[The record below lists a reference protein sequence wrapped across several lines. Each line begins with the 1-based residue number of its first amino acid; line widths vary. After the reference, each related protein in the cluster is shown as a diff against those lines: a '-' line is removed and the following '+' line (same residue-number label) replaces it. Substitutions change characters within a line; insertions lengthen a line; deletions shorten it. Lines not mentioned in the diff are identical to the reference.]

1 MICLHAWLGL
11 LAGIL
16 VVAGGLLIFS
26 ASLGIA
32 YYGLALQIEVA
43 MAIILLLAA
52 GISACLF
59 YVGLKAQ
66 YKRVK
71 TGKEALIGAKG
82 YATTDLKPKGE
93 VRVLGEFWQAI
104 AKDGPIANGSAV
116 EVICLEGMFLVVKP
130 SEEKLNSP
138 ECQ

>member
-1 MICLHAWLGL
+1 MHAWLGL

-26 ASLGIA
+26 ASIGIA
-32 YYGLALQIEVA
+32 TYGLTLQIEGA
-43 MAIILLLAA
+43 LAIILLLAA
-52 GISACLF
+52 GIAAWLF
-59 YVGLKAQ
+59 YVGVKAQ
-66 YKRVK
+66 HKRVK

-82 YATTDLKPKGE
+82 VATTELKPKGE

-104 AKDGPIANGSAV
+104 AKDATIANGHAV
-116 EVICLEGMFLVVKP
+116 EVVCLEGMFLVVKP
-130 SEEKLNSP
+130 TEEKLNSP

>member
-1 MICLHAWLGL
+1 MHAWLAF

-16 VVAGGLLIFS
+16 IVAAGSLIVS

-32 YYGLALQIEVA
+32 FGLVIEMVVVL
-43 MAIILLLAA
+43 AIILLVTA
-52 GISACLF
+52 GISAWLF
-59 YVGLKAQ
+59 YAGMKAQ
-66 YKRVK
+66 YKSVK

-82 YATTDLKPKGE
+82 VATSDLKPKGE

-104 AKDGPIANGSAV
+104 AKDDPIASGGAV

-130 SEEKLNSP
+130 TQEKLNSP

>member
-1 MICLHAWLGL
+1 L

-16 VVAGGLLIFS
+16 AVTAGALIIS

-32 YYGLALQIEVA
+32 LGISLETVIIL
-43 MAIILLLAA
+43 AIILFVIAGVAA
-52 GISACLF
+52 WLF
-59 YVGLKAQ
+59 YAGFKAQ
-66 YKRVK
+66 FKRVV

-82 YATTDLKPKGE
+82 IATTDLKPKGE

-104 AKDGPIANGSAV
+104 AKDATIANGQAI
-116 EVICLEGMFLVVKP
+116 EVVCLEGMFLVVKP
-130 SEEKLNSP
+130 TEEKLNSP

>member
-1 MICLHAWLGL
+1 MHAWLAF

-16 VVAGGLLIFS
+16 IVAAGSLIIS

-32 YYGLALQIEVA
+32 FGIAIEIVTIL
-43 MAIILLLAA
+43 AIILLVTA
-52 GISACLF
+52 GIAAWLF
-59 YVGLKAQ
+59 YAGIKAQ
-66 YKRVK
+66 YKSVK

-82 YATTDLKPKGE
+82 VATSDLNPKGE

-104 AKDGPIANGSAV
+104 AKDSPIGNGRAV
-116 EVICLEGMFLVVKP
+116 EVVCLEGMFLVVKP
-130 SEEKLNSP
+130 TEEKLNSP

>member
-1 MICLHAWLGL
+1 M

-16 VVAGGLLIFS
+16 AVTAGALIIS

-32 YYGLALQIEVA
+32 VGISLETVIIL
-43 MAIILLLAA
+43 AIILFVIA
-52 GISACLF
+52 GIAAWLF
-59 YVGLKAQ
+59 YAGFKAQ
-66 YKRVK
+66 FKRVV

-82 YATTDLKPKGE
+82 IATTDLKPKGE

-104 AKDGPIANGSAV
+104 AKDATIANGQAI
-116 EVICLEGMFLVVKP
+116 EVVCLEGMFLVVKP
-130 SEEKLNSP
+130 TEEKLNSP

>member
-1 MICLHAWLGL
+1 MHAWLGF

-16 VVAGGLLIFS
+16 IVTAGSLIVS

-32 YYGLALQIEVA
+32 IGLAWEVA
-43 MAIILLLAA
+43 VVLAIILLVTA
-52 GISACLF
+52 GIAAWLF
-59 YVGLKAQ
+59 YAGIKAQ
-66 YKRVK
+66 YKSVK

-82 YATTDLKPKGE
+82 VATTDLNPKGE

-104 AKDGPIANGSAV
+104 AKEGSIPNGGAV

-130 SEEKLNSP
+130 TEEKLNSP
-138 ECQ
+138 KCQ